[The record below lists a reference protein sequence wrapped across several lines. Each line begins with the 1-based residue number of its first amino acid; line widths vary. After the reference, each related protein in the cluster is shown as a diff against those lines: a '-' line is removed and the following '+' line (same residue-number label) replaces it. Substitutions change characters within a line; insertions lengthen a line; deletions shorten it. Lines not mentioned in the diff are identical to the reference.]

1 MILADGIIDA
11 REMETLYRIGREEYG
26 ISQKEIDLAIKES
39 GTPFHCPEDLPGK
52 ISFLYQ
58 KNITMKKLIFSF
70 IAVATA
76 ILVSC
81 NEEFEELTSDYTP
94 NYRDGVYS
102 GDNLTFTVDGEP
114 RTVNSVT
121 ISSRQVGNDTLYS
134 DNLKKHYL
142 NPIYVTNVIIKG
154 FPGKKDRITIPAIS
168 SVDKLRGCINI
179 YPEYYDCLGKFT
191 GSPLDRHEFQGL
203 ELQLIS
209 R

>member
-1 MILADGIIDA
+1 
-11 REMETLYRIGREEYG
+11 
-26 ISQKEIDLAIKES
+26 
-39 GTPFHCPEDLPGK
+39 
-52 ISFLYQ
+52 
-58 KNITMKKLIFSF
+58 MKKLIFSF
-70 IAVATA
+70 IVAATA

-81 NEEFEELTSDYTP
+81 NEEFEEVTTIDIP

-142 NPIYVTNVIIKG
+142 NPIYATNIIIKG

-168 SVDKLRGCINI
+168 SVDKLRGCIN
-179 YPEYYDCLGKFT
+179 L
-191 GSPLDRHEFQGL
+191 
-203 ELQLIS
+203 
-209 R
+209 

>member
-1 MILADGIIDA
+1 
-11 REMETLYRIGREEYG
+11 
-26 ISQKEIDLAIKES
+26 
-39 GTPFHCPEDLPGK
+39 
-52 ISFLYQ
+52 
-58 KNITMKKLIFSF
+58 MKKLIFSF
-70 IAVATA
+70 IVVATA

-81 NEEFEELTSDYTP
+81 NEEFEEVTTIDIP

-142 NPIYVTNVIIKG
+142 NPIYAT
-154 FPGKKDRITIPAIS
+154 KDRITIPAIS

-179 YPEYYDCLGKFT
+179 YPEYYDCFGKFT

>member
-1 MILADGIIDA
+1 
-11 REMETLYRIGREEYG
+11 
-26 ISQKEIDLAIKES
+26 
-39 GTPFHCPEDLPGK
+39 
-52 ISFLYQ
+52 
-58 KNITMKKLIFSF
+58 MKKLIFSF
-70 IAVATA
+70 IVVATA
-76 ILVSC
+76 ILASC

-142 NPIYVTNVIIKG
+142 SPIYVTNVIIKG

-168 SVDKLRGCINI
+168 SVDKLRGCINPKI
-179 YPEYYDCLGKFT
+179 RNYHPIHD
-191 GSPLDRHEFQGL
+191 
-203 ELQLIS
+203 
-209 R
+209 

>member
-1 MILADGIIDA
+1 
-11 REMETLYRIGREEYG
+11 
-26 ISQKEIDLAIKES
+26 
-39 GTPFHCPEDLPGK
+39 
-52 ISFLYQ
+52 
-58 KNITMKKLIFSF
+58 MKKLIFSF
-70 IAVATA
+70 IVVATA

-81 NEEFEELTSDYTP
+81 NEEFEEVTTIDIP

-102 GDNLTFTVDGEP
+102 GDNIYSRW
-114 RTVNSVT
+114 RTPHVNSVT

-179 YPEYYDCLGKFT
+179 YPEYYDCFGKFT
-191 GSPLDRHEFQGL
+191 GSILDRHEFQGL

>member
-1 MILADGIIDA
+1 
-11 REMETLYRIGREEYG
+11 
-26 ISQKEIDLAIKES
+26 
-39 GTPFHCPEDLPGK
+39 
-52 ISFLYQ
+52 
-58 KNITMKKLIFSF
+58 MKKLIFSF
-70 IAVATA
+70 IVVATA

-94 NYRDGVYS
+94 HDRDGI
-102 GDNLTFTVDGEP
+102 TQAITVDGEP

-134 DNLKKHYL
+134 ETLKRHYL
-142 NPIYVTNVIIKG
+142 SPIYVTNVIIKG

-168 SVDKLRGCINI
+168 SVDKFRGCIEI

>member
-1 MILADGIIDA
+1 MSPVRFLVAPRKREYHESDA
-11 REMETLYRIGREEYG
+11 LFFYC
-26 ISQKEIDLAIKES
+26 
-39 GTPFHCPEDLPGK
+39 CPANGFNRLLTT
-52 ISFLYQ
+52 I
-58 KNITMKKLIFSF
+58 NI
-70 IAVATA
+70 
-76 ILVSC
+76 
-81 NEEFEELTSDYTP
+81 P

-142 NPIYVTNVIIKG
+142 SPIYVTNVIIKG

-179 YPEYYDCLGKFT
+179 YPEYYDCFGKFT
-191 GSPLDRHEFQGL
+191 GSILDRHEFQGL

>member
-1 MILADGIIDA
+1 VSNEILNERAV
-11 REMETLYRIGREEYG
+11 
-26 ISQKEIDLAIKES
+26 
-39 GTPFHCPEDLPGK
+39 H
-52 ISFLYQ
+52 
-58 KNITMKKLIFSF
+58 ITMKKLIFSF
-70 IAVATA
+70 IVVATA

-81 NEEFEELTSDYTP
+81 NEEFEEVTTINIP

-142 NPIYVTNVIIKG
+142 NPIYATNIIIKG

-168 SVDKLRGCINI
+168 SVAKLRGCINYI
-179 YPEYYDCLGKFT
+179 PST
-191 GSPLDRHEFQGL
+191 MIAL
-203 ELQLIS
+203 ESLLAVLLTVTNFKG
-209 R
+209 

>member
-1 MILADGIIDA
+1 MAIL
-11 REMETLYRIGREEYG
+11 
-26 ISQKEIDLAIKES
+26 ISLNILFKK
-39 GTPFHCPEDLPGK
+39 H
-52 ISFLYQ
+52 
-58 KNITMKKLIFSF
+58 ITMKKLIFSF
-70 IAVATA
+70 IVVATA

-81 NEEFEELTSDYTP
+81 NEEFATP
-94 NYRDGVYS
+94 HMIIYS

-134 DNLKKHYL
+134 ETLKRHYL
-142 NPIYVTNVIIKG
+142 SPIYVTNVIIKG

-168 SVDKLRGCINI
+168 SVDKFRGCIEI

>member
-1 MILADGIIDA
+1 MKFVTVKRTASKLSKAIIILGIYINTSSQFIYTGNCGYGDA
-11 REMETLYRIGREEYG
+11 V
-26 ISQKEIDLAIKES
+26 
-39 GTPFHCPEDLPGK
+39 
-52 ISFLYQ
+52 FLF
-58 KNITMKKLIFSF
+58 KKHITMKKLIFSF
-70 IAVATA
+70 IVVATA

-142 NPIYVTNVIIKG
+142 SPIYVTNVIIKG
-154 FPGKKDRITIPAIS
+154 FRS
-168 SVDKLRGCINI
+168 INI
-179 YPEYYDCLGKFT
+179 QRD
-191 GSPLDRHEFQGL
+191 
-203 ELQLIS
+203 
-209 R
+209 

>member
-1 MILADGIIDA
+1 MAILVSLNI
-11 REMETLYRIGREEYG
+11 LF
-26 ISQKEIDLAIKES
+26 KK
-39 GTPFHCPEDLPGK
+39 H
-52 ISFLYQ
+52 
-58 KNITMKKLIFSF
+58 ITMKKLIFSF
-70 IAVATA
+70 IVVATA
-76 ILVSC
+76 ILASC
-81 NEEFEELTSDYTP
+81 NEEFEELTSGYTP

-134 DNLKKHYL
+134 DNLKKYYL

-168 SVDKLRGCINI
+168 SLAELRGCIDI
-179 YPEYYDCLGKFT
+179 HPEYYDCFGKFT
-191 GSPLDRHEFQGL
+191 GSILDRHEFQGL

>member
-1 MILADGIIDA
+1 MSTTTTNCRL
-11 REMETLYRIGREEYG
+11 RFWLHTLPSIYSVLPR
-26 ISQKEIDLAIKES
+26 
-39 GTPFHCPEDLPGK
+39 FHKRFSVRL
-52 ISFLYQ
+52 LYLFR
-58 KNITMKKLIFSF
+58 KKHITMKKLIFSF
-70 IAVATA
+70 IVVATA

-81 NEEFEELTSDYTP
+81 NEEFEELTTIDIP

-142 NPIYVTNVIIKG
+142 NPIYATNVIIKG
-154 FPGKKDRITIPAIS
+154 FPGKKDRLTIPAIS
-168 SVDKLRGCINI
+168 SVAKLRGCINI
-179 YPEYYDCLGKFT
+179 YPEYYDCFGKFT

>member
-1 MILADGIIDA
+1 MAIL
-11 REMETLYRIGREEYG
+11 
-26 ISQKEIDLAIKES
+26 ISLNILFKK
-39 GTPFHCPEDLPGK
+39 H
-52 ISFLYQ
+52 
-58 KNITMKKLIFSF
+58 ITMKKLIFSF

-81 NEEFEELTSDYTP
+81 NEEFEEVTTIHPKLS
-94 NYRDGVYS
+94 RWCILRR
-102 GDNLTFTVDGEP
+102 NLTFTVDGEP

-142 NPIYVTNVIIKG
+142 SPIYVTNVIIKG

-179 YPEYYDCLGKFT
+179 YPEYYDCFGKFT
-191 GSPLDRHEFQGL
+191 GSILDRHEFQGL

>member
-1 MILADGIIDA
+1 MAIL
-11 REMETLYRIGREEYG
+11 
-26 ISQKEIDLAIKES
+26 ISLSIFYKK
-39 GTPFHCPEDLPGK
+39 H
-52 ISFLYQ
+52 
-58 KNITMKKLIFSF
+58 ITMKKLIFSF
-70 IAVATA
+70 IVVATA

-81 NEEFEELTSDYTP
+81 NEEFEEVTTIDIP

-142 NPIYVTNVIIKG
+142 NPIYATNIIIKG

-179 YPEYYDCLGKFT
+179 YPEYYDCFGKFT